1 MGSDALG
8 DCNDNTGL
16 KYEFVDENV
25 IDGYEYTYSLTAYD
39 MGIAAPVDIDF
50 DIIDDDGSG
59 ILNSTPN
66 SANPLSFAKPDGYE
80 FIECGRGTTVND
92 DNFITITAGDSPD
105 ENLQCDVGV
114 VPNPYIDNGLFDE
127 TTYLKRLRFTHLPEK
142 CTISIFTISG
152 ERVITLD
159 HDVSLDSGI
168 SDDIDG
174 GNHWW
179 NLRTMNNQEV
189 APGLYIYVVEG
200 ENRSDKCIGKF
211 AIVR

>member
-1 MGSDALG
+1 M
-8 DCNDNTGL
+8 TGQASHKRKQQFQL
-16 KYEFVDENV
+16 IN
-25 IDGYEYTYSLTAYD
+25 
-39 MGIAAPVDIDF
+39 
-50 DIIDDDGSG
+50 
-59 ILNSTPN
+59 
-66 SANPLSFAKPDGYE
+66 
-80 FIECGRGTTVND
+80 
-92 DNFITITAGDSPD
+92 
-105 ENLQCDVGV
+105 QQ
-114 VPNPYIDNGLFDE
+114 DNGGRTVKKIYWLVYDNERLNE

-168 SDDIDG
+168 SDDVDG